1 MFEVDVEQGIRLR
14 EIQMT
19 DAHAI
24 FQIIDRDREYMRVW
38 LPFVDFTRIVED
50 TETFIKNAHA
60 EPADRN
66 KTIYII
72 MHKNQL
78 AGLISFKYTDRANH
92 KTELGY
98 WLAQDQQGK
107 GLVTKSC
114 KALINLAFERM
125 GMHRVQIRVS
135 VDNLRSKSI
144 PIRLGFK
151 FEGIERDGEFLNGH
165 YTDLEVYSILKNE
178 WLHHNGNSK
187 AL

>member
-1 MFEVDVEQGIRLR
+1 
-14 EIQMT
+14 
-19 DAHAI
+19 
-24 FQIIDRDREYMRVW
+24 
-38 LPFVDFTRIVED
+38 
-50 TETFIKNAHA
+50 
-60 EPADRN
+60 
-66 KTIYII
+66 
-72 MHKNQL
+72 
-78 AGLISFKYTDRANH
+78 
-92 KTELGY
+92 
-98 WLAQDQQGK
+98 
-107 GLVTKSC
+107 
-114 KALINLAFERM
+114 M